1 MKFEN
6 ELQNM
11 VANNKIIIQIIS
23 STVKIFQF

>member
-11 VANNKIIIQIIS
+11 VANNKIIIHIINF
-23 STVKIFQF
+23 TVKIFQF